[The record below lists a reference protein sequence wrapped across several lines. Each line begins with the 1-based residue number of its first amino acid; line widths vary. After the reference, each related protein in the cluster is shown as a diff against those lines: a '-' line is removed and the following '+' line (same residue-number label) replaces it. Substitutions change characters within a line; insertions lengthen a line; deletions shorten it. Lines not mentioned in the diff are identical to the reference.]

1 MMPMGV
7 KFSMMGGKLKA
18 LLSALSLRPFW
29 GKLVLV
35 TYDQVEARKEKAVRF
50 LRDVVGDDDRADE
63 VEDESVEDY
72 ADRKNLT
79 IKNTATRVTRNAG
92 RRTNDMA
99 NGDTKADLQDAIDQA
114 TQILSDAYTPESS
127 REDLAAAVGDALDAL
142 SGDGGD
148 DDDDVDDSDD
158 SDVVSNARDDAY

>member
-1 MMPMGV
+1 
-7 KFSMMGGKLKA
+7 
-18 LLSALSLRPFW
+18 
-29 GKLVLV
+29 V

-72 ADRKNLT
+72 ADRKGLV
-79 IKNTATRVTRNAG
+79 IKNAATFVTRHEG
-92 RRTNDMA
+92 RRRDDMA
-99 NGDTKADLQDAIDQA
+99 NGDTKTDLQNAIDQA

-148 DDDDVDDSDD
+148 DDDVIDDDD
-158 SDVVSNARDDAY
+158 DGDDAAGNAADDAY